1 MWNLKPSRFVFLLQ
15 IYCCLGALA
24 IADSLHHVNADMLG
38 WWLCERQ
45 LPSGGLNG
53 ELERVTVVKEVHWTC
68 EILGRRIILW
78 KQWVFSSTF
87 VVFKV
92 QHALQTVKISRWI
105 NTGKAINDKMK
116 RRTFSGLC
124 SRSALVSHAS
134 LLPLENWKIHF
145 FDISWSAGHL
155 WFHSYM

>member
-1 MWNLKPSRFVFLLQ
+1 LRD
-15 IYCCLGALA
+15 LGPQSN
-24 IADSLHHVNADMLG
+24 I
-38 WWLCERQ
+38 
-45 LPSGGLNG
+45 
-53 ELERVTVVKEVHWTC
+53 VKAVS
-68 EILGRRIILW
+68 
-78 KQWVFSSTF
+78 VSSTF

-145 FDISWSAGHL
+145 FDIS
-155 WFHSYM
+155 